1 MSDMDT
7 TENKDKDQDKGNA
20 PASNEQDGNGESGE
34 NAGAD
39 SGSAPAAGEQGVSY
53 EMLMETLSAVQAN
66 QAKMS
71 AQIQKLTDAQSVL
84 VDAGAVV
91 REGASDNSGHV
102 TDDNVDGFVSIDE
115 LDLNI

>member
-1 MSDMDT
+1 MSDET
-7 TENKDKDQDKGNA
+7 TTQNEDKGQDNGTA
-20 PASNEQDGNGESGE
+20 PDNDKPKGSGESSD
-34 NAGAD
+34 NAGAA
-39 SGSAPAAGEQGVSY
+39 SAAGEQGVSY

-91 REGASDNSGHV
+91 REVHTNESNNP
-102 TDDNVDGFVSIDE
+102 TNDNVDGFVSIDK
-115 LDLNI
+115 LDLSI

>member
-1 MSDMDT
+1 MSDENT
-7 TENKDKDQDKGNA
+7 TKNEDENQDKGTA
-20 PASNEQDGNGESGE
+20 PDNDKPTGNGESGN

-39 SGSAPAAGEQGVSY
+39 SGSANAAGEQGVSY

-91 REGASDNSGHV
+91 REGSSDNFTNV

>member
-1 MSDMDT
+1 MSDENT
-7 TENKDKDQDKGNA
+7 TKNEDEKQDKGTTPN
-20 PASNEQDGNGESGE
+20 SNEPTGNGESGD

-39 SGSAPAAGEQGVSY
+39 SGSAPAANEQGISY
-53 EMLMETLSAVQAN
+53 DMLMETLSAVQAN

-91 REGASDNSGHV
+91 REGSTDNSGHV

>member
-1 MSDMDT
+1 MSDENT
-7 TENKDKDQDKGNA
+7 TKNEDEKQDKGTTPNSDE
-20 PASNEQDGNGESGE
+20 PTGNGESGD

-39 SGSAPAAGEQGVSY
+39 SGSAPANEQGVSY

-91 REGASDNSGHV
+91 REGSTDNSGHV